1 MSGKVRFG
9 PSGRQISL
17 KRVHCP
23 NECVSPGPS
32 APARLLFDTSGS
44 PQNGS
49 RASPADVVFK
59 AERITEKTS

>member
-1 MSGKVRFG
+1 MGGKVRFG
-9 PSGRQISL
+9 PSGRQISP

-23 NECVSPGPS
+23 DECASPGPS
-32 APARLLFDTSGS
+32 APARLLFDASGS

-49 RASPADVVFK
+49 RVSPADVVFK